1 MSYLLRK
8 RPARKTFR
16 PSLECLE
23 DRMVLSPTVLDPNLG
38 VRTVVSGLVTP
49 TSMTFLG
56 DNDFFVLEKNTGKV
70 QHVINGVL
78 AGTVL
83 DLPVNFA
90 SERGLLGIALSPNFQ
105 NDHNV
110 YLYWTQSSTGQ
121 DSGNLGDVPLLG
133 NRVDRFV
140 WNGSTL
146 TFDKNIIQLHALQ
159 SPNPPVEPGQFGNH
173 DGGKILFGP
182 DGKLYVVIGD

>member
-1 MSYLLRK
+1 
-8 RPARKTFR
+8 
-16 PSLECLE
+16 LE
-23 DRMVLSPTVLDPNLG
+23 DRCVLSPTVLDPNLG

-49 TSMTFLG
+49 TSMAFLG
-56 DNDFFVLEKNTGKV
+56 DNDFFVLEKNTGRV

-78 AGTVL
+78 AGTAL
-83 DLPVNFA
+83 SLPVNNA

-110 YLYWTQSSTGQ
+110 YLYWTESTTGAV
-121 DSGNLGDVPLLG
+121 SGVLSQTPLLG

-146 TFDKNIIQLHALQ
+146 TFDKNIIRLHALQ
-159 SPNPPVEPGQFGNH
+159 SPNPPVELGQF
-173 DGGKILFGP
+173 
-182 DGKLYVVIGD
+182 